1 MGYNTG
7 KASLIHFLLVLV
19 LLLTL
24 ALLISPVFW
33 SLIALVTII
42 HVVAFALQLVVRICT
57 TSIEI
62 LQFAVKNFLKAI
74 SVCGRR
80 ILKSNT
86 ACINTYVSNSFRKVV
101 RSMNRVRIYFVLTF
115 GVGFGAY
122 KPHNLVEER
131 QKFRLRLYIPDET
144 EIIPRQERSRMKLKI
159 KTLPKS
165 IRYRP
170 HIPSILGPNYI
181 EGWKEL
187 IDFYLSKKYA
197 TGISDGPELTAAK
210 DIIEPFAKYRVGKK
224 TRGLK
229 TNQFN
234 SRANNHHAK
243 KLDPIEYPE
252 VNNLLDNPRNK
263 LVQQKR
269 TEFLDLSPQEA
280 LNAARA
286 QLEHRLRSHRKRR
299 RDQMQ
304 RDCST

>member
-1 MGYNTG
+1 MGYNTE

-33 SLIALVTII
+33 SFIALVTII
-42 HVVAFALQLVVRICT
+42 HIVAFALQLVVRICT

-62 LQFAVKNFLKAI
+62 LQFTAKSFLKTI

-80 ILKSNT
+80 ILKSNIS
-86 ACINTYVSNSFRKVV
+86 CINTNVSNSFRKVV
-101 RSMNRVRIYFVLTF
+101 RNMNRIRIYFVLTF

-122 KPHNLVEER
+122 RLHNLVEER
-131 QKFRLRLYIPDET
+131 PKFCLQLYIPDEP
-144 EIIPRQERSRMKLKI
+144 EIIPRQERSRMGLMI
-159 KTLPKS
+159 QTLPKS

-181 EGWKEL
+181 EEWKEL

-197 TGISDGPELTAAK
+197 TGILNRPGLTAAK
-210 DIIEPFAKYRVGKK
+210 DIIEPFAKYRAGKR

-229 TNQFN
+229 TEQFD
-234 SRANNHHAK
+234 SRVNNRHVK
-243 KLDPIEYPE
+243 KLDPIEFPE
-252 VNNLLDNPRNK
+252 VNNLLDMPRNK
-263 LVQQKR
+263 LIQQKR
-269 TEFLDLSPQEA
+269 TEFLDLSPQET

-299 RDQMQ
+299 RGKMQ
-304 RDCST
+304 RDSST